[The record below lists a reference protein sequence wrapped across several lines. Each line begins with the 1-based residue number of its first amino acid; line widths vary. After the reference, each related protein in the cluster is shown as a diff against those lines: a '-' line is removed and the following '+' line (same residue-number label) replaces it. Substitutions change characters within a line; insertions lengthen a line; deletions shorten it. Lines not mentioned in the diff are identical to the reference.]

1 METTE
6 LGNSNPEVS
15 GEISNGETYSVKVDG
30 VEQLVSLDELQNG
43 YQRQADYTRKTQEL
57 ARERE

>member
-43 YQRQADYTRKTQEL
+43 YQRQAD
-57 ARERE
+57 